1 MMLSWCCSL
10 PFCSDGLAGGVPGF
24 CRRKLAFVPGF
35 CRKRAFL
42 GVFEAEFEQNPRGL
56 AVENLNMNPQKVG
69 DFSVAL
75 VTLSWTYR

>member
-1 MMLSWCCSL
+1 MDLL
-10 PFCSDGLAGGVPGF
+10 EVYPDFVAENLHLYPDFVAKGL
-24 CRRKLAFVPGF
+24 
-35 CRKRAFL
+35 FL
-42 GVFEAEFEQNPRGL
+42 GFFEAEFGQNPRGL

>member
-1 MMLSWCCSL
+1 MVLFPSILILQAFWRPPEFAAL
-10 PFCSDGLAGGVPGF
+10 NLAVPPEF
-24 CRRKLAFVPGF
+24 AARSR
-35 CRKRAFL
+35 FL